1 MPNNNETPL
10 IIKNTYKSGIVLLI
24 IVNILWVVSAEI
36 TRYIFVD
43 LNLRRPLLITYVKSC
58 MFSMYLLK
66 FIIGGNNK
74 KDPPYG
80 NLEDIEEESS
90 EFEVEGLSG
99 PEYEPVTDVIESGN
113 DSDTVNG
120 NNNTNGHRRRSV
132 RFADVREI
140 RRMPDS
146 SAEHARE
153 ARRSYHPPSFD
164 CTISPMLKYSFY
176 FCPLWFFSST
186 TYQASLMFSS
196 VASVNL
202 ISASSSLFVLV
213 FTAICP
219 KRLHDKFT
227 LTKLCL
233 VLLNMF
239 GVALVSQFS
248 ESLFGSVLA
257 LTSAISYAIYLTG
270 FSMFT
275 NKYGNIDINILFGFI
290 GFFSLFFCTPLIILV
305 HFYGIESQ
313 LPLPTLY
320 EFGIVLLNGFVG
332 SVLADWLWLYATML
346 TTSLISSIA
355 MSLSIPMAMLADVI
369 CRGKVPSFI
378 ELIASIPIL
387 ISFIGSALI
396 NQDNNNGNNN
406 HNNRSSIIGSGRLN
420 RHRRGRRAQN
430 SENEALLDENNDQEY

>member
-1 MPNNNETPL
+1 MPINNEAPH
-10 IIKNTYKSGIVLLI
+10 IIKNTYKSGIILLI
-24 IVNILWVVSAEI
+24 IVNILWVISAEI

-66 FIIGGNNK
+66 FIFGGKAN

-80 NLEDIEEESS
+80 NLEEFEEESS
-90 EFEVEGLSG
+90 DFEVEGLSG
-99 PEYEPVTDVIESGN
+99 PEYEPVTDVMESGN

-120 NNNTNGHRRRSV
+120 TNGTNGHRRRSV
-132 RFADVREI
+132 RFAGVREI

-146 SAEHARE
+146 SAEQARE
-153 ARRSYHPPSFD
+153 ARRSYHPPTFN

-196 VASVNL
+196 VAAVNL

-219 KRLHDKFT
+219 RRLHDTFT
-227 LTKLCL
+227 LTKLFL
-233 VLLNMF
+233 VLLNMI
-239 GVALVSQFS
+239 GVGLISQYS
-248 ESLFGSVLA
+248 ESLVGSLLA
-257 LTSAISYAIYLTG
+257 LTSAVSYAVYLTG

-275 NKYGNIDINILFGFI
+275 HKYGSIDINILFGFI
-290 GFFSLFFCTPLIILV
+290 GLFSLFFCTPLIILI

-332 SVLADWLWLYATML
+332 SVLADWLWLYSTML
-346 TTSLISSIA
+346 TTSLISSIS
-355 MSLSIPMAMLADVI
+355 MSLSIPMAMVADII
-369 CRGKVPSFI
+369 CRGKIPSFM

-396 NQDNNNGNNN
+396 SEESSSNNNGS
-406 HNNRSSIIGSGRLN
+406 NNRNGVAGGGRFN
-420 RHRRGRRAQN
+420 RHRRGRRLRTT
-430 SENEALLDENNDQEY
+430 EDEALLDGENDQD